1 MGHDMIPLFALFS
14 VFGSVSFIA
23 YLFFNT
29 RNRERMALIEQ
40 GQDASIF
47 VKPHDRISM
56 TLRLGLLAVGV
67 GLGILTAEALY
78 NSGFREDVAFPAMI
92 FLMGGAGLLMAYLI
106 EERALKKTNDDRS
119 VHHARTRQSR
129 SVEHPE

>member
-1 MGHDMIPLFALFS
+1 MSHDMIPLFALFS

-29 RNRERMALIEQ
+29 RSRERMALIEQ

-47 VKPHDRISM
+47 VKPPDSVSM

-67 GLGILTAEALY
+67 GLGILIAEGLYTA
-78 NSGFREDVAFPAMI
+78 GFREDVAFPAMI
-92 FLMGGAGLLMAYLI
+92 FLMGGAGLLLAYLI
-106 EERALKKTNDDRS
+106 EERARKKVS
-119 VHHARTRQSR
+119 EARELRDAKMRQQR
-129 SVEHPE
+129 SVETHG